1 MSLRILRLIVWKL
14 CLKLYSVKNN
24 EFENCLVNSFLTIT
38 EISRKFHQC
47 ILISSCESVFTGK
60 LIWNRDVEAKI
71 CCNFMLPNLASTETR
86 TILEIALGSHSAKHG
101 IFTEDLLSYVLKL
114 LAFLTV
120 SNNING
126 SLVNVLATKPEKLNR
141 LDINIKTFC
150 SSPQMVSK

>member
-1 MSLRILRLIVWKL
+1 MSLRILKLMVGKL
-14 CLKLYSVKNN
+14 CLNLYSLKNN

-47 ILISSCESVFTGK
+47 ILISSCESVSTGK

-86 TILEIALGSHSAKHG
+86 TILKIALGSHSTKHR